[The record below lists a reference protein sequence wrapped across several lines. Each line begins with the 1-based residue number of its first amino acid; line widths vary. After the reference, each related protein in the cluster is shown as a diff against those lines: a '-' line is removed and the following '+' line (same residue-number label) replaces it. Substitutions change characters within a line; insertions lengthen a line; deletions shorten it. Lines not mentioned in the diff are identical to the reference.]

1 MSLLHL
7 SMFVFLNSLFLSGSV
22 YAEPVNKD
30 FIGTWYSE
38 RQEDDEIMK
47 WLTRRMEDN
56 GYAALFLVCNG
67 ENFSWV
73 QKEIGTWRVE
83 EGKLIETLHSIED
96 MNGKKP
102 AAENNET
109 VYINLSL
116 QGDTLSYDKL
126 NSEKS
131 FHFQRVPDGYQ
142 ISCQKN

>member
-1 MSLLHL
+1 MILFRL
-7 SMFVFLNSLFLSGSV
+7 SMFVFLGIFLYSGASW
-22 YAEPVNKD
+22 AEPAEKA

-38 RQEDDEIMK
+38 RQEDGETMK

-67 ENFSWV
+67 EDFSWV
-73 QKEIGTWRVE
+73 QKEIGDWRVE
-83 EGKLIETLHSIED
+83 GGRLIETLHSIED

-109 VYINLSL
+109 VYTNLSL

-131 FHFQRVPDGYQ
+131 FRFQRVPDGYQ
-142 ISCQKN
+142 ISCQKH